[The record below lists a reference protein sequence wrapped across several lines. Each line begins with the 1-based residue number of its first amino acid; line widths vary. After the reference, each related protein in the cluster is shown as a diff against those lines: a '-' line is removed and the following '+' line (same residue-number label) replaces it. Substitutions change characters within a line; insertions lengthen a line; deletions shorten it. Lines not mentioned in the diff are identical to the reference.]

1 MRTERFYEQ
10 QQLGLHKLTG
20 DNTGL
25 VYTNERTEQE
35 PTEEGGER
43 TVYLY
48 DVYEVSDAR
57 DPHKV
62 KNEVIES
69 EHPFGDETKVLRKT
83 LAKILKASEQYD
95 QDEFAE
101 FKAYNEFAESI

>member
-25 VYTNERTEQE
+25 VYTNERTELE

-43 TVYLY
+43 TVYIY

-62 KNEVIES
+62 KNDVINS
-69 EHPFGDETKVLRKT
+69 EHPFGDELKILRKT
-83 LAKILKASEQYD
+83 IRKMMTDAKYNS
-95 QDEFAE
+95 QDFAE
-101 FKAYNEFAESI
+101 FRAYNEFAESL

>member
-25 VYTNERTEQE
+25 VYTNERTEME

-43 TVYLY
+43 EVWLY

-62 KNEVIES
+62 KNDVING
-69 EHPFGDETKVLRKT
+69 EHPFGDELKILRKT
-83 LAKILKASEQYD
+83 LRKLMTDEQYNSK
-95 QDEFAE
+95 QFVE
-101 FKAYNEFAESI
+101 FKAYNEFCESI